1 MYVIWPAL
9 RTTSG
14 TSDELSI
21 SSWSTEKE
29 NSSLLKCA
37 TVFDDRSAI
46 DFKPLGPNVTITW
59 LLLSSKFCA
68 GDGEQRAI
76 ERMNSANAKR
86 VTLGPLE
93 HLRDCE
99 GALLL
104 ACNWPSMVNVIVYN
118 VAFSPV
124 GWNCQE
130 REKSIG
136 PSSFWLTARGWFPNG
151 KDLIRFYI
159 GNGLLRSTRPTDV
172 EICGRR
178 IAQPKM
184 QALIVA

>member
-29 NSSLLKCA
+29 NSSLLRCA

-46 DFKPLGPNVTITW
+46 DFKPLGPNFTITW

-76 ERMNSANAKR
+76 ERTNSANARR
-86 VTLGPLE
+86 VTLGCLE

-99 GALLL
+99 GAFLL
-104 ACNWPSMVNVIVYN
+104 ACNWQSMVNVIVYN

-124 GWNCQE
+124 VVSFRQACM
-130 REKSIG
+130 KSAKAVGIVG
-136 PSSFWLTARGWFPNG
+136 CP
-151 KDLIRFYI
+151 
-159 GNGLLRSTRPTDV
+159 LRSGWRMAHEDPHRIRSGQIGAIAAPFRPL
-172 EICGRR
+172 
-178 IAQPKM
+178 A
-184 QALIVA
+184 